1 MEEFDYEYY
10 LIEGDIVARAI
21 ETEEKNTVELYLNGA
36 WQEKDYDEEITKRWP
51 DLGKS
56 IIGIDY
62 GIAMETLGKEAD
74 FIGRYS
80 DDIKPRK
87 DISTLGQIETM
98 DEKEFINVVA
108 NDIVNDL
115 DDEAK
120 QITLEYPEYDH
131 FGRGL
136 WIRNHYLWCQN
147 LPEKYRHPDD
157 LSVDIFSRVIEILK
171 EQTDR

>member
-1 MEEFDYEYY
+1 MKEQNYEYY
-10 LIEGDIVARAI
+10 LINGGIVARAI
-21 ETEEKNTVELYLNGA
+21 ETKEKNTVELYLDGA
-36 WQEKDYDEEITKRWP
+36 WQEKDYEEEITKRWP

-62 GIAMETLGKEAD
+62 EVAMETLGKEAD

-87 DISTLGQIETM
+87 DISIFGSIEAM
-98 DEKEFINVVA
+98 DESEFINVVA
-108 NDIVNDL
+108 NDIVDDL

-136 WIRNHYLWCQN
+136 WIRNQYLWCQN
-147 LPEKYRHPDD
+147 LPETYRHPDD
-157 LSVDIFSRVIEILK
+157 LSVDIFTRVIEILEERSEK
-171 EQTDR
+171 